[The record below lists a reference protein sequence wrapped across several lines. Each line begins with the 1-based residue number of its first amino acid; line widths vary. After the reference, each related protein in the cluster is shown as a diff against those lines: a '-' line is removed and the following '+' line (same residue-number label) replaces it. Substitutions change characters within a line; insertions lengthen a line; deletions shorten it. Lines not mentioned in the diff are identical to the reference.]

1 MGYGALVRIAQSL
14 LTLLAMSVLVF
25 VAIYL
30 IGNPIE
36 LLVPPQANQAE
47 MARAAQALGLDQ
59 PLPVQYLHFLG
70 QALKG
75 DLGRSFTSNA
85 PALTVIFERMPA
97 TLELALAAALIA
109 VGLGIPLGLWSAF
122 ADGHPASRATL
133 GLATLGFSMPTFWI
147 ALLLVMVFS
156 VQLEWLPSGG
166 RDASATLLG
175 WRTSLASWQGLAHL
189 AMPACSLALFKLA
202 LIIRV
207 TYAAT
212 IDTLR
217 LDHVR
222 QARARGLSP
231 ARILWAHVLKNIG
244 APLLNVIGLEF
255 GALVAFSVVTE
266 TVFAWPG
273 MGRLLIDAINT
284 LDRPVIVAYLLL
296 TVVLFTLINLAVD
309 IACLAIDPRLREA
322 RGR

>member
-1 MGYGALVRIAQSL
+1 MGYSALVRIVQSL
-14 LTLLAMSVLVF
+14 VTLLAMSILVF
-25 VAIYL
+25 VAVYL

-36 LLVPPQANQAE
+36 LLVPPQASESE

-59 PLPVQYLHFLG
+59 PLPLQYLHFLG
-70 QALKG
+70 QALQG
-75 DLGRSFTSNA
+75 DMGRSFTSNA
-85 PALTVIFERMPA
+85 PALTVILERMPA
-97 TLELALAAALIA
+97 TLELAIAAALIA
-109 VGLGIPLGLWSAF
+109 TGLGIPLGLLSALHE
-122 ADGHPASRATL
+122 GSRTSRLTL
-133 GLATLGFSMPTFWI
+133 GLATLGFAMPTFWI

-166 RDASATLLG
+166 RDASGTVFGLG
-175 WRTSLASWQGLAHL
+175 TSFGSWRGLAHL

-207 TYAAT
+207 THAAT
-212 IDTLR
+212 RDTLR

-222 QARARGLSP
+222 QAHARGLSGV
-231 ARILWAHVLKNIG
+231 RILTAHVLKNIS

-296 TVVLFTLINLAVD
+296 TVALFTLINLTVD
-309 IACLAIDPRLREA
+309 VVCLAIDPRLRQA
-322 RGR
+322 PNR